1 MPDFY
6 EQFERRLYRT
16 NLILVALGVV
26 TVGALQSVGAAFSL
40 AVGGA
45 ISYLNFHWLKQAI
58 DHLVRNRG
66 AGSASRRVL
75 VRYVARHAL
84 IGLALFVT
92 IRFAVMDLTF
102 LLVGLFSYFL
112 AIFLEC
118 IFEIT
123 RVLLRIDPNGRT

>member
-1 MPDFY
+1 MSDFY
-6 EQFERRLYRT
+6 QQFEKRLSRT
-16 NLILVALGVV
+16 NIIIVAVGV
-26 TVGALQSVGAAFSL
+26 TGVGTMVSAFAALSL

-58 DHLVRNRG
+58 DHLVLSRG
-66 AGSASRRVL
+66 AGATRLRVL
-75 VRYVARHAL
+75 LQYVARHAL
-84 IGLALFVT
+84 IALALFAT
-92 IRFAVMDLTF
+92 IRFAILDLTF
-102 LLVGLFSYFL
+102 LLAGLFSYFL